1 METTYKII
9 GADGIEYGPVAL
21 SELKFWVTDGRVAGQ
36 TQVWRSDSARWMPA
50 CSYPELQPELGET
63 APPSPGATSEL
74 GPVGF
79 WPRIGA
85 YLIDGLLLN
94 VIFYLIMGPSTFKLD
109 PSAMPDLETMFRM
122 LQPALAVT
130 LLVQMIYNVA
140 LNGQFGATV
149 GKMAIGAQIVNPD
162 GSRIGFGKAFL
173 RWLGT
178 LVTQLTFG
186 IGYLMV
192 AFREDKRALHDLLAR
207 TQVVYRR

>member
-21 SELKFWVTDGRVAGQ
+21 SELKFWIVDGRVAGQ
-36 TQVWRSDSARWMPA
+36 THVWCSDSSRWLPA
-50 CSYPELQPELGET
+50 SSYPELQSDLGEN
-63 APPSPGATSEL
+63 APSSSRPTSGLE
-74 GPVGF
+74 PMGF

-94 VIFYLIMGPSTFKLD
+94 VIFYLVMGPSPLKLD
-109 PSAMPDLETMFRM
+109 PSAMPDLETLFRM

-149 GKMAIGAQIVNPD
+149 GKMAIGAQIVNLD

-173 RWLGT
+173 RWLAT

-192 AFREDKRALHDLLAR
+192 AFRGDKRALHDLLAR
-207 TQVVYRR
+207 TQVVSRR